1 MDCCQE
7 ERRRKKKKE
16 EEEEEEVEEVTER
29 RKRKR
34 RRKRRR
40 RKRKKKV
47 EEEEEKTERKKS
59 RQVQGRGGTGRLEKR
74 KKGRVSLMNIFERM
88 SHPLAYG
95 LHSGADTGDPFSP
108 TARRLNPTSAA

>member
-1 MDCCQE
+1 M
-7 ERRRKKKKE
+7 
-16 EEEEEEVEEVTER
+16 
-29 RKRKR
+29 
-34 RRKRRR
+34 
-40 RKRKKKV
+40 
-47 EEEEEKTERKKS
+47 
-59 RQVQGRGGTGRLEKR
+59 QGRGGTGRLEKR